1 MSFILDQAS
10 AVIAAAT
17 QRAVALGLAITVV
30 VVDEGGSLKALARM
44 DGAAALTG
52 RIAEAKA
59 SGAAEFLRT
68 GEQLS
73 AMIEHR
79 EGLFRAAST
88 LSRLPLIPV
97 AGSVIVLRDGVSAGA
112 VAVSGGT
119 PEQDL
124 ECAQA
129 GLAAVG

>member
-1 MSFILDQAS
+1 MPLTLDQANN
-10 AVIAAAT
+10 VITGAMRRAT
-17 QRAVALGLAITVV
+17 ELGLAISVV
-30 VVDEGGSLKALARM
+30 VVDEGGSLQALARM

-68 GEQLS
+68 GEQL
-73 AMIEHR
+73 AGLNEHR
-79 EGLFRAAST
+79 EAFFRAASA

-97 AGSVIVLRDGVSAGA
+97 SGSVIVQRNGVATGA

-129 GLAAVG
+129 GVATVG

>member
-1 MSFILDQAS
+1 MTLTLDQAT
-10 AVIAAAT
+10 AITEAAIRHASQT
-17 QRAVALGLAITVV
+17 KVAITVV
-30 VVDEGGSLKALARM
+30 VVDAGGDLKALARM

-68 GEQLS
+68 GEQLAS
-73 AMIEHR
+73 LQEHR
-79 EGLFRAAST
+79 EVFFRAASS

-97 AGSVIVLRDGVSAGA
+97 AGSVVLRRDGVAAGA
-112 VAVSGGT
+112 IGVSGGT

-124 ECAQA
+124 ECAEA
-129 GLAAVG
+129 GAGALA